1 MQHVSA
7 FACGELNTFVATE
20 PVTTANAI
28 AKTAINLFIVFVL
41 ER

>member
-7 FACGELNTFVATE
+7 FACGKLNTVVATE

-28 AKTAINLFIVFVL
+28 AKTTINLFIVFVL